1 MFVFID
7 DSSRHKKAKGMSK
20 NVVARLSHNKYKDN
34 LLNQKRL
41 RHSMI
46 RDQSKIHRKGFY
58 KISKTFFIV
67 L

>member
-1 MFVFID
+1 
-7 DSSRHKKAKGMSK
+7 MST

-46 RDQSKIHRKGFY
+46 RNQSKIHRKGFY